1 VALFYGLLYSSKPL
15 PWDQP
20 LDQGSVQLRPSSD
33 GVEII
38 LGEERLGHM
47 TESYAE
53 GVEAGDTLI
62 IPPGIELKLF
72 ANPRAAVA
80 WQSWAERQQERW
92 NQGLNELL
100 RS

>member
-1 VALFYGLLYSSKPL
+1 
-15 PWDQP
+15 
-20 LDQGSVQLRPSSD
+20 
-33 GVEII
+33 
-38 LGEERLGHM
+38 M